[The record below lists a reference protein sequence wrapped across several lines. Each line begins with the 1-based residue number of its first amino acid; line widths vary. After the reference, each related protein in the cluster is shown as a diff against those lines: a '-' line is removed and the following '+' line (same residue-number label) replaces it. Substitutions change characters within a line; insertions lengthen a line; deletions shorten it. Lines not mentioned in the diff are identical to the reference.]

1 MDTRAQFASNLRRL
15 RKLRELSQD
24 ELATRIGR
32 SKEAISQLER
42 AKSSP
47 SLETLVLLQRV
58 LEVPLD
64 ELVEVAKTD
73 EYADAERHRHLTDLL
88 SLTARMDTRQ
98 ISVLIQTGKALL
110 DS

>member
-1 MDTRAQFASNLRRL
+1 MDTRAHFASNLRRL
-15 RKLRELSQD
+15 RKRRELSQD

-42 AKSSP
+42 SKSSP

-64 ELVEVAKTD
+64 ELVEVAKAD
-73 EYADAERHRHLTDLL
+73 DYADPERHRLLTDLL
-88 SLTARMDTRQ
+88 SLTVKMDNRQ
-98 ISVLIQTGKALL
+98 IGVLLQTGKALL
-110 DS
+110 DT